1 VTFCYAAAGAL
12 GLTVLSKE
20 PSVVFLGSAFAFI
33 AVGRVHRLRIR
44 QLVTAMIVFF
54 LTVLPFP
61 MSIKFSGRSQTGE
74 QFLSYQ
80 VLRRPNHPWTFYF
93 DVLPGAIGPLVLLL
107 AAIGIAVY
115 VRPDAWREVLLL
127 AWVLVPLAFFVAWPV
142 KGVQY
147 LLPAS
152 VPLAALAARTIVA
165 LPGLLLHR
173 FARAT
178 AALIAVATCG
188 SLALPA
194 WRQVAPSSAGTT
206 FLAGSGGVPGGRE
219 AGRWVGENIPEGAH
233 LLALGPSMA
242 NIIEF
247 YGHRK
252 TWGLSV
258 SSNPLHRNPVYEPV
272 INPDNLIRSNEI
284 EYLVWDSFSA
294 SRSGFFADRLLRY
307 AERYHGRVIHT
318 EFVSVDTPAGPV
330 DRPVIVIY
338 EVRS

>member
-1 VTFCYAAAGAL
+1 
-12 GLTVLSKE
+12 
-20 PSVVFLGSAFAFI
+20 
-33 AVGRVHRLRIR
+33 
-44 QLVTAMIVFF
+44 
-54 LTVLPFP
+54 
-61 MSIKFSGRSQTGE
+61 
-74 QFLSYQ
+74 
-80 VLRRPNHPWTFYF
+80 
-93 DVLPGAIGPLVLLL
+93 
-107 AAIGIAVY
+107 
-115 VRPDAWREVLLL
+115 
-127 AWVLVPLAFFVAWPV
+127 
-142 KGVQY
+142 
-147 LLPAS
+147 
-152 VPLAALAARTIVA
+152 
-165 LPGLLLHR
+165 
-173 FARAT
+173 
-178 AALIAVATCG
+178 
-188 SLALPA
+188 
-194 WRQVAPSSAGTT
+194 
-206 FLAGSGGVPGGRE
+206 
-219 AGRWVGENIPEGAH
+219 
-233 LLALGPSMA
+233 MA